1 MQDKHITGPWAVT
14 DDHGQRWIETTSGN
28 DDTIAQIHRR
38 IERKDGK
45 RVGADSDHEFQA
57 NAHLIANAPSM
68 LATLQQIERLS
79 READGSLVNVT
90 AMLGDIARAAIA
102 KATGSA
108 P

>member
-1 MQDKHITGPWAVT
+1 MQDKHTPGPWTVAIQE
-14 DDHGQRWIETTSGN
+14 HTSGL
-28 DDTIAQIHRR
+28 ARGLQSGWVHGPAGH
-38 IERKDGK
+38 IEVAVPDAR
-45 RVGADSDHEFQA
+45 
-57 NAHLIANAPSM
+57 LIAAAPSM

-108 P
+108 L